1 MTDIFLNLVNR
12 SIAAGWLVLAVLLL
26 RPLLRSAPKS
36 FRCILWGLVGLRL
49 IFPFS
54 IQSIFSLVPSAQT
67 ISQDILYAQAPAI
80 HSGVETVDRVVN
92 TTVME
97 SLTPQTGASVNPIQ
111 IWLTLAAAIWLLGI
125 AALLLYAALTYF
137 RLRRD
142 IRASLSMGDGVYL
155 CDYIRSPFILGIAV
169 PRIYLPSYLS
179 SLDAAMVLSHEKMHI
194 RHRDHWW
201 KPLGY
206 VLLVIY
212 WFHPLIWAAY
222 ILFCRDI
229 ELACDEAVIK
239 KLSAPD
245 KKTYSNA
252 LLNCSVPRFWV
263 AACPLAFGESAVK
276 ERIKAVLNYKKPGF
290 WVLLT
295 AAAACVL
302 AVVCFL
308 TDPKAESPV
317 SLEYSSAQAS
327 PTETSVMNAKKIQTG
342 ADTAPSTPDDSWEKG
357 YGPCDVT
364 WVWNAHFQLPD
375 GWKLSK
381 HTGTGYN
388 STHVLSEVGF
398 TPIDADSGDITL
410 QYVDFYYYEH
420 IFLPSVASRYTAGYM
435 PIPPLTTGICYT
447 PESSDLWRY
456 ITIEGVDGVCIIKS
470 ETDEAWKQE
479 RSDEIMSI
487 LGTLDLPNCRI
498 SREDILRV
506 AENLWQDLEHDQI
519 HAELDTVIACWV
531 LTAYHGETVVG
542 TMYLDQIGNVLPYSG
557 VESPASG
564 SPNP

>member
-1 MTDIFLNLVNR
+1 MTDVFLNLINR

-26 RPLLRSAPKS
+26 RFLLKSAPKS

-49 IFPFS
+49 ICPFS

-67 ISQDILYAQAPAI
+67 ISRGILYAQAPAI

-125 AALLLYAALTYF
+125 ASLLLYAALTYY

-142 IRASLSMGDGVYL
+142 VRASLLLGDGVYL

-169 PRIYLPSYLS
+169 PRIYLPSSLS

-194 RHRDHWW
+194 RRKDHWW
-201 KPLGY
+201 KPLGCG
-206 VLLVIY
+206 LLVVY
-212 WFHPLIWAAY
+212 WFHPLIWIAY
-222 ILFCRDI
+222 FLFCRDI

-239 KLSAPD
+239 RLSGPD
-245 KKTYSNA
+245 KKAYSNA
-252 LLNCSVPRFWV
+252 LLNCSVPRFRV

-308 TDPKAESPV
+308 TDPSAESPDAPGDN
-317 SLEYSSAQAS
+317 SALAS
-327 PTETSVMNAKKIQTG
+327 PLETTVMDAQPGANAVP
-342 ADTAPSTPDDSWEKG
+342 PSQDDSWEKG

-381 HTGTGYN
+381 STGTGYN

-398 TPIDADSGDITL
+398 APVNAESGDITL
-410 QYVDFYYYEH
+410 QYVEFYYYEH
-420 IFLPSVASRYTAGYM
+420 IFLPSVASGYTAGYM

-470 ETDEAWKQE
+470 ETDEAWKRE

-519 HAELDTVIACWV
+519 HAELDTDIVCWV
-531 LTAYHGETVVG
+531 LTAYREGTVAG
-542 TMYLDQIGNVLPYSG
+542 TMYLDQMGNILPYSNDK
-557 VESPASG
+557 PASPG
-564 SPNP
+564 SANP

>member
-1 MTDIFLNLVNR
+1 MTDVFLNLVNR

-26 RPLLRSAPKS
+26 RLLLESAPKS
-36 FRCILWGLVGLRL
+36 FRCILWGGVGLRL
-49 IFPFS
+49 ICPFS
-54 IQSIFSLVPSAQT
+54 VQSIFSLVPSAQT
-67 ISQDILYAQAPAI
+67 ISQEIVYDQAPAI
-80 HSGVETVDRVVN
+80 HSGVETIDRVVN

-169 PRIYLPSYLS
+169 PRIYLPSSLS
-179 SLDAAMVLSHEKMHI
+179 SVDSAMVLSHERMHI
-194 RHRDHWW
+194 RRRDHWW

-206 VLLVIY
+206 GLLVIY

-245 KKTYSNA
+245 KKAYSNA
-252 LLNCSVPRFWV
+252 LLNCSVPRFRV

-290 WVLLT
+290 WVLIT

-327 PTETSVMNAKKIQTG
+327 PTETSVMNAEKIQTG

-364 WVWNAHFQLPD
+364 WVRNAHFQLPD

-381 HTGTGYN
+381 STGTGYN

-398 TPIDADSGDITL
+398 APVNAESGDITL

-420 IFLPSVASRYTAGYM
+420 IFLPSVAGGYTAGYL

-447 PESSDLWRY
+447 PEGSDLWRY
-456 ITIEGVDGVCIIKS
+456 ITIEGVDGVCIIQS
-470 ETDEAWKQE
+470 ETDDAWKRE
-479 RSDEIMSI
+479 RSEEIMSI

-498 SREDILRV
+498 SRDDILRV

-519 HAELDTVIACWV
+519 HAELDVASACWV
-531 LTAYHGETVVG
+531 LTAYQRETVVG

-564 SPNP
+564 SQNP

>member
-26 RPLLRSAPKS
+26 RFLLKSAPKT
-36 FRCILWGLVGLRL
+36 FRRILWGVVGLRL
-49 IFPFS
+49 ICPFS
-54 IQSIFSLVPSAQT
+54 FQSVLSLVPSAQT
-67 ISQDILYAQAPAI
+67 ISRDILYAQAPAI
-80 HSGVETVDRVVN
+80 HSGVETIDRVVN

-97 SLTPQTGASVNPIQ
+97 SLTPQTGDSVNPIQ
-111 IWLTLAAAIWLLGI
+111 VWLTIAAAIWLLGI
-125 AALLLYAALTYF
+125 AALLLYTALTYF

-142 IRASLSMGDGVYL
+142 VRASLLLGNGVYL

-169 PRIYLPSYLS
+169 PRIYLPSSLS

-206 VLLVIY
+206 GLLVIY

-245 KKTYSNA
+245 KKAYSNA
-252 LLNCSVPRFWV
+252 LLNCSVPRFRM

-276 ERIKAVLNYKKPGF
+276 GRIKAVLNYKKPGF
-290 WVLLT
+290 WILLT

-308 TDPKAESPV
+308 TDPKAESPD
-317 SLEYSSAQAS
+317 S
-327 PTETSVMNAKKIQTG
+327 PALTPPSEANVADAQTG
-342 ADTAPSTPDDSWEKG
+342 ANTTPSSQDDSWEKG
-357 YGPCDVT
+357 YGPCDIT

-398 TPIDADSGDITL
+398 TPVDAESGDITL

-420 IFLPSVASRYTAGYM
+420 IFLPSVASGYTAGYM

-447 PESSDLWRY
+447 PEGSALWRY
-456 ITIEGVDGVCIIKS
+456 ITIEGVDGVCIIQS
-470 ETDEAWKQE
+470 ETDDAWKRE
-479 RSDEIMSI
+479 RSEEIMSI

-519 HAELDTVIACWV
+519 RAELDTDIACWV

-542 TMYLDQIGNVLPYSG
+542 TMYLDQMGNVLPYSG

>member
-1 MTDIFLNLVNR
+1 MTDVFLNLVNR

-26 RPLLRSAPKS
+26 RPLLKSAPKS

-49 IFPFS
+49 ICPFS
-54 IQSIFSLVPSAQT
+54 IQSIFSLVPTAQT
-67 ISQDILYAQAPAI
+67 ISRDILYAQAPAI

-97 SLTPQTGASVNPIQ
+97 SLAPQAGASVNPIQ

-125 AALLLYAALTYF
+125 AALLLYATLTYF
-137 RLRRD
+137 CLRRD
-142 IRASLSMGDGVYL
+142 VRASLSVGDGVYL

-169 PRIYLPSYLS
+169 PRIYLPS
-179 SLDAAMVLSHEKMHI
+179 SLPPVDSAMVLSHEKMHI
-194 RHRDHWW
+194 RRRDHWW
-201 KPLGY
+201 KPIGY
-206 VLLVIY
+206 GLLVIY
-212 WFHPLIWAAY
+212 WFHPLIWVAY

-229 ELACDEAVIK
+229 ELACDEAVIRN
-239 KLSAPD
+239 LSAPD
-245 KKTYSNA
+245 KKAYSNA
-252 LLNCSVPRFWV
+252 LLHCSVPRFRV

-302 AVVCFL
+302 TVVCFL
-308 TDPKAESPV
+308 TDPKTESPG
-317 SLEYSSAQAS
+317 SPGDSPALAS
-327 PTETSVMNAKKIQTG
+327 PTETSVMDVEEIQTG
-342 ADTAPSTPDDSWEKG
+342 ANTAPSSQDDFWEKG

-381 HTGTGYN
+381 STGTGYN
-388 STHVLSEVGF
+388 NTHVLSEVGF
-398 TPIDADSGDITL
+398 SPVDADSGDITL
-410 QYVDFYYYEH
+410 QYVDLYYYEH
-420 IFLPSVASRYTAGYM
+420 IFLPSVASGHTASYL
-435 PIPPLTTGICYT
+435 PIPPLITGICYT
-447 PESSDLWRY
+447 PEGSDLWRY
-456 ITIEGVDGVCIIKS
+456 ITIEGVDGVCIIQS
-470 ETDEAWKQE
+470 ETDEAWKRE
-479 RSDEIMSI
+479 RSGEIMGI
-487 LGTLDLPNCRI
+487 LGALDLPNCRI

-519 HAELDTVIACWV
+519 LAELDTAIACWV
-531 LTAYHGETVVG
+531 LTAYQGETVVE
-542 TMYLDQIGNVLPYSG
+542 TMYLNQIGNVLPYSG

-564 SPNP
+564 SPNL